1 MYSFLFAP
9 TKGIAPITVV
19 THRDVLRTEEE
30 CENAL
35 YAASAATGSLPS
47 DTFLLTNYC
56 RDNSKRNPV
65 TERMVFD
72 ILHCALLK
80 AETAVKIMKQKQRN
94 EEEYEKKRAL
104 EGTNVSGQVAPD
116 SAEGDQ

>member
-1 MYSFLFAP
+1 M
-9 TKGIAPITVV
+9 
-19 THRDVLRTEEE
+19 
-30 CENAL
+30 
-35 YAASAATGSLPS
+35 
-47 DTFLLTNYC
+47 TNYC
-56 RDNSKRNPV
+56 LDNRKRNPE

-116 SAEGDQ
+116 SAEGDQQTFISYTICKIVLARKVALTLMETVRHR